1 MYAGGQGGITMIISQ
16 SNVEMTASRQ
26 FEEYSRTEERLR
38 MWVGN
43 PPNAQ
48 GQAPAVPA
56 VPAVP
61 SVSAQPP
68 ADSVELSLEAL
79 AAQNQEEDPAWEI
92 PDHEKIKLKA
102 LLALLEA
109 FTGKKLRFKFLKI
122 DSEEDMKQVENLR
135 NANASPAPQRAGWGL
150 EYDYLSTR
158 YEHEAVQFQSAG
170 TVKTADGREI
180 SFSINMNME
189 RSFLSH
195 EEFHLRAGDALRPID
210 PLVINFGRS
219 TVAPGQDKFEFDL
232 DNDGQTEMISFVAP
246 GSGFLALDINGDG
259 IINNGGE
266 LFGPQTGNGFAELS
280 GYDLDGNNWIDEN
293 DDIYDKLRIWTKDEQ
308 GNDILFA
315 LGQKGIGAIFLGSV
329 ATPFALKDSAN
340 QAHGQLLTS
349 GVFLRESGEA
359 GVIQQIDLLA

>member
-16 SNVEMTASRQ
+16 SNVEMTASHQ
-26 FEEYSRTEERLR
+26 FEEFSRTEERLR

-48 GQAPAVPA
+48 GQAPSTPA
-56 VPAVP
+56 VPAG
-61 SVSAQPP
+61 PP
-68 ADSVELSLEAL
+68 ADTVELSPEAL
-79 AAQNQEEDPAWEI
+79 ALQNKDDEFAWEI

-122 DSEEDMKQVENLR
+122 DSDEDMKQVENLR
-135 NANASPAPQRAGWGL
+135 SANASPAQPRAGWGL
-150 EYDYLSTR
+150 EYDYSATR
-158 YEHEAVQFQSAG
+158 YEHEAVQFQSSG

-180 SFSINMNME
+180 SFSVNMNLE

-219 TVAPGQDKFEFDL
+219 SVALGQDKFEFDL

-266 LFGPQTGNGFAELS
+266 LFGPQTGNGFAELAR
-280 GYDLDGNNWIDEN
+280 YDLDGNNWIDEN
-293 DDIYDKLRIWTKDEQ
+293 DDIYDKLRIWIRDEQ
-308 GNDILFA
+308 GKDVLFA
-315 LGQKGIGAIFLGSV
+315 LGQKGIGAIFLGSA

-349 GVFLRESGEA
+349 GVFLHESGEA

>member
-1 MYAGGQGGITMIISQ
+1 MIISQ